1 MPIKKGER
9 LNPNGRP
16 KGKLNKVTQN
26 IRQVLKS
33 VFESELK
40 SIPELLAE
48 CEPSAR
54 LEIII
59 KIMPFLIP
67 KSSSIESEPQT
78 ATSDPTALIS
88 ATLQRLQSGLIS
100 ADQAKAELQAVDCL
114 LKVKEQTEIMD
125 KLAEIEN
132 KLSEVKQ

>member
-1 MPIKKGER
+1 MPIKKNHTN
-9 LNPNGRP
+9 NPNGRP
-16 KGKLNKVTQN
+16 KGKPNKITQN

-33 VFESELK
+33 VFESELEN
-40 SIPELLAE
+40 IPELLAE

-88 ATLQRLQSGLIS
+88 ATLQRLQSGLIN

-125 KLAEIEN
+125 KLTEIEN